1 MVRFKA
7 NRAQGGCRHLN
18 ETPCLHT
25 TDAEL
30 RDNYPQKDAALRTC
44 FLFFNHLKI
53 FSVTAVI
60 KSFQATKS

>member
-30 RDNYPQKDAALRTC
+30 RDNYPQKDAALSTC
-44 FLFFNHLKI
+44 FLFFNQCFVFVLDMRPKD
-53 FSVTAVI
+53 F
-60 KSFQATKS
+60 